1 MDKKWLV
8 YMLSA
13 NGMPCN
19 VEPHL
24 TEVGANCS
32 ALNRQRLHP
41 QNTYYVAFVQSRTK
55 RVDQP
60 SYELERV

>member
-1 MDKKWLV
+1 MV
-8 YMLSA
+8 YMMGL
-13 NGMPCN
+13 NGMPFN
-19 VEPHL
+19 VETHL
-24 TEVGANCS
+24 TEEDANCS

-41 QNTYYVAFVQSRTK
+41 RNTYYVAFVQSRTK